1 MIKVVN
7 GIEKVLGMN
16 DFLVNKLSDRLGLI
30 EFNEYTNPKKKAKDV
45 NGNEFDY
52 YVFAVKRAGTAESC
66 CRCRERMIKR

>member
-30 EFNEYTNPKKKAKDV
+30 EFNEHKPKEK
-45 NGNEFDY
+45 G
-52 YVFAVKRAGTAESC
+52 KRCEW
-66 CRCRERMIKR
+66 E

>member
-16 DFLVNKLSDRLGLI
+16 DFPVNKLSDRLGLI

-45 NGNEFDY
+45 NGNETDY
-52 YVFAVKRAGTAESC
+52 C
-66 CRCRERMIKR
+66 ICIL

>member
-45 NGNEFDY
+45 KNALNTGF
-52 YVFAVKRAGTAESC
+52 FA
-66 CRCRERMIKR
+66 RCAKQKNSGFLILQRP